1 MKFTKPDLHLLVVC
15 IASLMLFAV
24 GGARVFHASNDFVP
38 VYAGARCLVHGCDPY
53 DTSQLEPEFFQ
64 AGGQP
69 SDLPSW
75 QIDVPVYP
83 PSTFL
88 ALAPL
93 ALLRFPVARLVWFLL
108 NGCLFAIAAGLIL
121 SICPPPHR
129 WLATIMVSFFV
140 LTAGILLV
148 LGQPAVFAISL
159 VVIGSCLFLRGRFV
173 PLGAFLFFL
182 SLAVK
187 PQIGGFIVLYFL
199 AQRIYWRYAAVALAG
214 AALLLL
220 CASLVLGHHPRS
232 AGWASTLRAN
242 LSATL
247 SPGGSADPRPANP
260 QAIGDENLQALT
272 SIFMAKAGQFNAAA
286 YAIFLALFG
295 AGMLVVLRA
304 NRGPELHMVALG
316 ALSILTLMPVYH
328 RFYDTRLLLLSV
340 PAVVMVFQRRRVL
353 GTVIAVLTVL
363 TAVSV
368 QYRVQMFLLQQEK
381 WQSVLANKFLFVLL
395 LRHQNLL
402 MLILFLLYLAAIFSL
417 RLSGPAAIDPSP
429 IHEPAIPAHR

>member
-1 MKFTKPDLHLLVVC
+1 MKFTKPDLHLLIVC
-15 IASLMLFAV
+15 IASLVLLAV
-24 GGARVFHASNDFVP
+24 GGARVFHASNDFVL

-53 DTSQLEPEFFQ
+53 APSQLEPEFFQ

-129 WLATIMVSFFV
+129 WLATIMVSFFLV
-140 LTAGILLV
+140 TAGILLV

-187 PQIGGFIVLYFL
+187 PQIGGFIVLYFV
-199 AQRIYWRYAAVALAG
+199 AQRIYWRYAAFALAG

-220 CASLVLGHHPRS
+220 CANLILGHQPRS

-272 SIFMAKAGQFNAAA
+272 SIFIAKAGQFNAAA

-304 NRGPELHMVALG
+304 NRGPELHLVALG

-340 PAVVMVFQRRRVL
+340 PAVVIVFHRRRVL

-368 QYRVQMFLLQQEK
+368 QYRVQMFLLQQGK
-381 WQSVLANKFLFVLL
+381 WQSLLANKFLFVLL

-429 IHEPAIPAHR
+429 VHQPAIPAHR

>member
-15 IASLMLFAV
+15 IASVVLFAV

-38 VYAGARCLVHGCDPY
+38 VYAGARCLLHGCDPY
-53 DTSQLEPEFFQ
+53 DPSQLEPEFFR
-64 AGGQP
+64 AGGRP

-75 QIDVPVYP
+75 LIDVPVYP

-88 ALAPL
+88 ALSPI

-108 NGCLFAIAAGLIL
+108 NGCLFATAAGLIL

-129 WLATIMVSFFV
+129 WLATILVSFFV
-140 LTAGILLV
+140 VTAAILLV

-159 VVIGSCLFLRGRFV
+159 LVIGSCLFLSGRFV

-187 PQIGGFIVLYFL
+187 PQIGGFLVLYFL
-199 AQRIYWRYAAVALAG
+199 AQRIYWRYAAFALGG
-214 AALLLL
+214 AAFLLL
-220 CASLVLGHHPRS
+220 CASLILGHHPRS
-232 AGWASTLRAN
+232 AAWASTLRAN

-272 SIFMAKAGQFNAAA
+272 SIFIAKAGQFNAAA
-286 YAIFLALFG
+286 YAIFLALYG
-295 AGMLVVLRA
+295 AGIVVVLRA
-304 NRGPELHMVALG
+304 HRGPELHLVALG

-340 PAVVMVFQRRRVL
+340 PAVVIVFQKRRVL
-353 GTVIAVLTVL
+353 GAVIAVLTVL
-363 TAVSV
+363 STVSV
-368 QYRVQMFLLQQEK
+368 QYRVQMFLLQQGK
-381 WQSVLANKFLFVLL
+381 WQSVLANKFLFILL
-395 LRHQNLL
+395 LRHQNLA
-402 MLILFLLYLAAIFSL
+402 MLFLFLLYLAAIFFL
-417 RLSGPAAIDPSP
+417 RFSSPAAIEARPV
-429 IHEPAIPAHR
+429 HEPAIPAHR

>member
-1 MKFTKPDLHLLVVC
+1 MKFTKPDLYLLVVC
-15 IASLMLFAV
+15 VASLVLFAV

-38 VYAGARCLVHGCDPY
+38 VYAGARCLIHGCDPY
-53 DTSQLEPEFFQ
+53 NTSQLEPEFFQ

-88 ALAPL
+88 ALAPI

-108 NGCLFAIAAGLIL
+108 NGCLFATAAGLIL

-129 WLATIMVSFFV
+129 WLGMILVSFFV

-187 PQIGGFIVLYFL
+187 PQIGCFIVLYFL
-199 AQRIYWRYAAVALAG
+199 AQRIYWRYAAFAMAG

-220 CASLVLGHHPRS
+220 CAGLILGQHSRS

-260 QAIGDENLQALT
+260 QAIGDQNLQTLT
-272 SIFMAKAGQFNAAA
+272 SIFLAKAGQFNAAA

-295 AGMLVVLRA
+295 AGMVVVLRA
-304 NRGPELHMVALG
+304 NRGPELHLVALG

-340 PAVVMVFQRRRVL
+340 PAVVIVFQKRRL
-353 GTVIAVLTVL
+353 FGTVIAVLTVL

-368 QYRVQMFLLQQEK
+368 QYRVQMFLLQQGK
-381 WQSVLANKFLFVLL
+381 WQSVLANKFLFILL

-402 MLILFLLYLAAIFSL
+402 MLVLFLLYLAVIFSL
-417 RLSGPAAIDPSP
+417 RLSGSAMDASP
-429 IHEPAIPAHR
+429 VHEPAIPTHR